1 MNLKHN
7 IYLKLGIIVLIVLL
21 LLIPTSMIHSLITDR
36 QNKQSEAITEV
47 SSKWGEAQTIRGPFL
62 TIPYVKYT
70 KVKSGRDTAI
80 RTNTETKWLI
90 ILPTQLKIDGKVIP
104 QKLDRGIFDVV
115 VYNSNIEIS
124 GSFSEFKF
132 KNAEVPLSQ
141 FQFDKAKLVVGISDL
156 RGIEKQVELNWD
168 NSRYFFNPGNE
179 SGKVVNPAINSSVLI
194 LPKDSQQHNFKFLVN
209 LKGSQQMFFSPVGKI
224 TDVNIKSSW
233 SDPKFTG
240 AYLPDERDNAG
251 DSFSAHWNVLHLNRN
266 FPQQWVNDDQNVENS
281 DFGFELL
288 LTVDNYKKSF
298 RSIQYA
304 ILFIAFTFIVFFFVE
319 IMQKVFIHPIQYIL
333 VGFALI
339 VFFTLLLSISEQLN
353 FNLAYLVSAM
363 ATLILVTGYV
373 KAILKNTKI
382 ALMVAG
388 ILALLYS
395 FIFVIIQLEDMA
407 LLIGSIGLFIVLS
420 TVMYLSRKIDWY
432 NLNQS
437 SKAENSEIQS

>member
-36 QNKQSEAITEV
+36 QDKQSEAIVEV

-80 RTNTETKWLI
+80 RINAETKWLI

-132 KNAEVPLSQ
+132 ENAEVPLSQ

-240 AYLPDERDNAG
+240 AYLPDDRDNTG

-266 FPQQWVNDDQNVENS
+266 FPQQWINDDQNVENS

-353 FNLAYLVSAM
+353 FNLAYLVSAL

-437 SKAENSEIQS
+437 TKPEGNIE

>member
-1 MNLKHN
+1 
-7 IYLKLGIIVLIVLL
+7 
-21 LLIPTSMIHSLITDR
+21 
-36 QNKQSEAITEV
+36 
-47 SSKWGEAQTIRGPFL
+47 
-62 TIPYVKYT
+62 
-70 KVKSGRDTAI
+70 
-80 RTNTETKWLI
+80 
-90 ILPTQLKIDGKVIP
+90 
-104 QKLDRGIFDVV
+104 
-115 VYNSNIEIS
+115 
-124 GSFSEFKF
+124 
-132 KNAEVPLSQ
+132 
-141 FQFDKAKLVVGISDL
+141 
-156 RGIEKQVELNWD
+156 
-168 NSRYFFNPGNE
+168 
-179 SGKVVNPAINSSVLI
+179 
-194 LPKDSQQHNFKFLVN
+194 
-209 LKGSQQMFFSPVGKI
+209 MFFSPVGKI
-224 TDVNIKSSW
+224 TDVNINSSW

-240 AYLPDERDNAG
+240 AYLPDDRDNTG

-266 FPQQWVNDDQNVENS
+266 FPQQWINDDQNVENS

-339 VFFTLLLSISEQLN
+339 VFFTLLLSISEQMN
-353 FNLAYLVSAM
+353 FNLAYLLSAA

-420 TVMYLSRKIDWY
+420 AVMYLSRKIDWY

-437 SKAENSEIQS
+437 AKETENNG